1 MDFIRKPDIILLLLG
16 FLVFY
21 FAFGLKEVSE
31 SQMPEN
37 ARGGVPWFVSKVVM
51 LGVIIRGRA
60 LFFSFFPA

>member
-1 MDFIRKPDIILLLLG
+1 MDFLRKPDIILLQG

-37 ARGGVPWFVSKVVM
+37 AKGG
-51 LGVIIRGRA
+51 
-60 LFFSFFPA
+60 